1 MLAPGTSIAPPPPS
15 APHPRVRVILDPRAQ
30 DGAAL
35 GKVALVEAALRRF
48 ELPSEI
54 VLLRSRGHAE
64 ELARAA
70 RVDGVDVL
78 AIAAG
83 DAVLNEVVQS
93 YVDAAGD
100 ADASLPRPDLALLP
114 LGRGDFRRTFD
125 LSGALEEAVA
135 RLRHGRRRPVD
146 LGMVTCRET
155 GGEREVT
162 RAFLNVA
169 SFGIEGEAGKIR
181 SSSKTPGP
189 EGLTRLLAAG
199 RALGSFRP
207 GSVRLSVDGAPFYE
221 GPIAGVA
228 LANGRYFAGG
238 LRIAPQADPTDG
250 RLDVVVL
257 GDLRRRDLVS
267 LAPRL
272 LFGSHLLSDGVHFAR
287 GMRVEAVP
295 LHAWAKVPVELD
307 GEPVGEL
314 PLKAWVKEKAVT
326 FRV

>member
-1 MLAPGTSIAPPPPS
+1 M
-15 APHPRVRVILDPRAQ
+15 RVILDPRAQ

-35 GKVALVEAALRRF
+35 HKVPLVEAALRRF

-70 RVDGVDVL
+70 RADGVDVL

-93 YVDAAGD
+93 YADDSAG
-100 ADASLPRPDLALLP
+100 SLPRPDLALLP

-135 RLRHGRRRPVD
+135 RLRHGRRRAID

-155 GGEREVT
+155 GGEREIT

-181 SSSKTPGP
+181 NGTGGAGKRLPGP
-189 EGLTRLLAAG
+189 EGLTRLVAAG

-250 RLDVVVL
+250 QLDVVVL

-272 LFGSHLLSDGVHFAR
+272 LLGSHLLSDGVRFVR
-287 GMRVEAVP
+287 GVRVDAVP
-295 LHAWAKVPVELD
+295 LHTWAKVPVELD

-314 PLKAWVKEKAVT
+314 PLKAWVKEHAVT
-326 FRV
+326 FRL

>member
-1 MLAPGTSIAPPPPS
+1 MLAPGTSIAPHS
-15 APHPRVRVILDPRAQ
+15 SSSPRVRVILDPRAQ

-48 ELPSEI
+48 QLTSEI

-70 RVDGVDVL
+70 RADGVDVL

-83 DAVLNEVVQS
+83 DAVLNEVVQT
-93 YVDAAGD
+93 YVTESDGD
-100 ADASLPRPDLALLP
+100 LPRPDLALLP
-114 LGRGDFRRTFD
+114 FGRGDFRRTFD

-135 RLRHGRRRPVD
+135 RLRHGRRRAVD

-155 GGEREVT
+155 DGEREIT

-169 SFGIEGEAGKIR
+169 SFGIEGEAGKLR
-181 SSSKTPGP
+181 SKTSVS
-189 EGLTRLLAAG
+189 EGLTRLVAAG
-199 RALGSFRP
+199 RALGGYRP

-228 LANGRYFAGG
+228 LANGRFFAGG

-257 GDLRRRDLVS
+257 GDLRRRDLLA

-272 LFGSHLLSDGVHFAR
+272 VFGSHLLSEGVHFAR
-287 GMRVEAVP
+287 GVRIEAVP

-314 PLKAWVKEKAVT
+314 PLKAWVKEQAVV

>member
-1 MLAPGTSIAPPPPS
+1 M
-15 APHPRVRVILDPRAQ
+15 PRVRVILDPQAQ

-70 RVDGVDVL
+70 RADGVDVL

-83 DAVLNEVVQS
+83 DAVLNEVVQTYAS
-93 YVDAAGD
+93 
-100 ADASLPRPDLALLP
+100 ADDNALPRPDLALLP
-114 LGRGDFRRTFD
+114 FGRGDFRRTFD

-135 RLRHGRRRPVD
+135 RLRHGRRRAID
-146 LGMVTCRET
+146 LGMVTCRDA
-155 GGEREVT
+155 GGDREIT

-169 SFGIEGEAGKIR
+169 SFGIEGEAGKLR
-181 SSSKTPGP
+181 SKTSVS

-199 RALGSFRP
+199 RALGSYRP
-207 GSVRLSVDGAPFYE
+207 GSVRLSIDGAPFYE

-257 GDLRRRDLVS
+257 GDLRRRDLVA
-267 LAPRL
+267 LGPRL
-272 LFGSHLLSDGVHFAR
+272 LFGSHLLSEGVRFAR
-287 GMRVEAVP
+287 GSRVDAVP
-295 LHAWAKVPVELD
+295 LHTWAKVPVELD

-314 PLKAWVKEKAVT
+314 PLKAWVKEQAVT